1 MNRWQIPRAWI
12 KQARAA
18 LLAALSLFLLCTGG
32 PAPSWASLPQPVK
45 VETGLLEGI
54 SGRDPSITV
63 FKGVPYAKP
72 PLGELRWKAPQPPAA
87 WQGVRKADAFGNV
100 CPQLRRGG
108 AAEGDEDCLFLNI
121 WTGAASPNERRP
133 VLVWFYGG
141 RFSGGA
147 GSDPMYDGEGL
158 ARKGLVVV
166 TMNYRLGVLGFLATP
181 ELSKE
186 SGHNAS
192 GNYGLLDQIACLQW
206 VHRNIA
212 AFGGDPNRI
221 TIAGQSA
228 GAASVG
234 FLLISPLAKGLFHR
248 AIIQSHA
255 LFPHDPYIGGLAPSW
270 RSLEAAQRAGVEY
283 AEEHGAHTLAELRA
297 MSWRKLLEGS
307 NANDPDVKLPPGQ
320 MPPPLFRPV
329 VDGWVIPMSYSQ
341 SYAKG
346 IQNDVPVLSG
356 GNRDERGGGPS
367 GQITLA
373 DYLSAAREKYGNLVD
388 EFLKL
393 YPAAGDQE
401 AAMAQRESG
410 RDEARVSMY
419 LWAVEWKKA
428 AKNKVFTYFWTHAP
442 PGPEGASRGAY
453 HGSEINYVFNNL
465 YAVDRP
471 WTDQDRRIADIM
483 SSFWANFAATGDP
496 NGKDLPNWPEFKPG
510 ELVTME
516 VGDYF
521 GPIPIADRVK
531 FDFIRR
537 YLMAQKPW

>member
-1 MNRWQIPRAWI
+1 MKHSQLQPGRKA
-12 KQARAA
+12 QAQAA
-18 LLAALSLFLLCTGG
+18 RLIAPALFLLCAAGLAPSLAALS
-32 PAPSWASLPQPVK
+32 QPVK
-45 VETGLLEGI
+45 VETGFLEGVP
-54 SGRDPSITV
+54 GRDPSITV
-63 FKGVPYAKP
+63 FKGVPYAAP
-72 PLGELRWKAPQPPAA
+72 PVGDLRWKPPQPPAS

-108 AAEGDEDCLFLNI
+108 KFEGDEDCLFLNI
-121 WTGAASPNERRP
+121 WTGAASRDERRP

-206 VHRNIA
+206 VRRNIA

-221 TIAGQSA
+221 AIAGQSA

-270 RSLEAAQRAGVEY
+270 RSLESAEKAGLKY
-283 AEEHGAHTLAELRA
+283 AEQHGAQTLRQLRA
-297 MSWRKLLEGS
+297 MPWQKLLEGS
-307 NANDPDVKLPPGQ
+307 NANDLEVELPPGQ

-329 VDGWVIPMSYSQ
+329 VDGWVIPYNYSQ
-341 SYAKG
+341 SYARG

-356 GNRDERGGGPS
+356 GNRDERGGGPQS
-367 GQITLA
+367 EIKLA
-373 DYLSAAREKYGNLVD
+373 DYLSAARKKYGALAD

-393 YPAAGDQE
+393 YPAAGDQQ
-401 AAMAQRESG
+401 AALAQTESG

-471 WTDQDRRIADIM
+471 WTDQDRRIAGIM
-483 SSFWANFAATGDP
+483 SSYWANFTATGDP
-496 NGKDLPNWPEFKPG
+496 NGAGLPAWPEFTPG
-510 ELVTME
+510 RLVTME
-516 VGDYF
+516 VGDNF
-521 GPIPIADRVK
+521 GPVPIAGPVK

-537 YLMAQKPW
+537 YLLTQKPW